1 MNKRRELAGKKLVR
15 AKRNTKV
22 LEGKTPFS
30 ELREVENGLLH
41 IPRNT
46 SKEYRRFG
54 CINYKARG
62 LTENLKLLENNVN
75 GGHVTA
81 AKQENIISKSKMT
94 DSQSLTFWMKIES

>member
-54 CINYKARG
+54 CINYKARC
-62 LTENLKLLENNVN
+62 LPKTTKLMKNNAN
-75 GGHVTA
+75 RDHVTTA
-81 AKQENIISKSKMT
+81 E
-94 DSQSLTFWMKIES
+94 